1 MDNKTLMS
9 DLVSWARN
17 DAHIDPDDFDCRYYS
32 ECNDSIGNAL
42 WRGDGCRMSY
52 VGRQYGSISMDNG
65 FRLVIVGIDHGAK
78 GRWTFEECREELE
91 HWVQKGGFPFNQ
103 HYRGV
108 VRTAAAVFGS
118 SGDYCRT
125 NCTKACQKSRD
136 AEARHCVIDRI
147 AQPNNVKC
155 TPKDTENATS
165 RATWKMKVNCAHHL
179 ADELLKRLK
188 PDLVVFHGVGARWA
202 VPREFEACGIDMK
215 GVDGIP
221 DQYGPV
227 LYKSKNLDA
236 YILFLNHPSRGWL
249 DRQWDAVVVPAL
261 KHLRD
266 RKLIP
271 PQGHTIPGYEIGMGS
286 ENRLLSGKI
295 ETVESTSGKPVEASG
310 SATQRGDEPTS
321 DSTPKN
327 GPSDEIKART
337 RDAIGNFDV
346 LNLRDGQLHLKHVTS
361 AFGTIVGD
369 DLERGVLRV
378 IDKRTGED
386 TTFASVDALLA
397 AGWVID

>member
-1 MDNKTLMS
+1 MDNEALML
-9 DLVSWARN
+9 DLVSWARG
-17 DAHIDPDDFDCRYYS
+17 DAHIDPDNFDCRYYS
-32 ECNDSIGNAL
+32 ECNKSIGSTL

-52 VGRQYGSISMDNG
+52 VGRQYGSTSIDDG

-78 GRWTFEECREELE
+78 GRWTFEECRDELE
-91 HWVQKGGFPFNQ
+91 HWFQKGGCSFNP

-108 VRTAAAVFGS
+108 VKTAAAVFGN

-125 NCTKACQKSRD
+125 NCTKACQQSRD
-136 AEARHCVIDRI
+136 PEARHCVIDRI

-165 RATWKMKVNCAHHL
+165 RVTWKMKENCAHHL
-179 ADELLKRLK
+179 ADELKRLK
-188 PDLVVFHGVGARWA
+188 PNLVVFHGVGARWA
-202 VPREFEACGIDMK
+202 VSREFEACGIDMK

-227 LYKSKNLDA
+227 LYKSKNPDA

-261 KHLRD
+261 RHLRD
-266 RKLIP
+266 QDLIP
-271 PQGHTIPGYEIGMGS
+271 AQENAIPVHEIGMGL
-286 ENRLLSGKI
+286 EDPLLSGKI
-295 ETVESTSGKPVEASG
+295 GVVESGSGKPVEASG
-310 SATQRGDEPTS
+310 NATQLGDEPTS
-321 DSTPKN
+321 APTPKS
-327 GPSDEIKART
+327 GPPDDIKART
-337 RDAIGNFDV
+337 RDAIGNFDI
-346 LNLRDGQLHLKHVTS
+346 LDLRDGRLHLKHVTS

-386 TTFASVDALLA
+386 TTFASVDALIA